1 MERQI
6 KEWIAQRAK
15 YSDISVFSN
24 QLLNHCTDSMKI
36 LGYKLEALV
45 GLKKI
50 GEAIEWTTKYQNQF
64 IENAEFLYWRGK
76 LMIYNQNPEKGK
88 QYIREAL
95 NKDPDNI
102 TF

>member
-6 KEWIAQRAK
+6 KDWLGSHSK
-15 YSDISVFSN
+15 YSDVSVYSN

-50 GEAIEWTTKYQNQF
+50 GEAIEWTTKYQN
-64 IENAEFLYWRGK
+64 
-76 LMIYNQNPEKGK
+76 
-88 QYIREAL
+88 
-95 NKDPDNI
+95 
-102 TF
+102 

>member
-1 MERQI
+1 
-6 KEWIAQRAK
+6 
-15 YSDISVFSN
+15 
-24 QLLNHCTDSMKI
+24 MKI

-76 LMIYNQNPEKGK
+76 LMIYNQNPDKGK

-95 NKDPDNI
+95 NMDPDNI